1 MAVPHASGPEI
12 APPRVT
18 TERVPAG
25 RVPAWAPD
33 ATLALL
39 RIMSGLLF
47 MQHGFQHVFGM
58 LGGYMNTPGR
68 AAETFSRSWVAG
80 VFELVGGPLLALG
93 LFTRPVAFL
102 LSGTMAFAYFLV
114 HAPRGFWPIL
124 NRGEVPVLFCFIFL
138 HLAAA
143 GPGAWSL
150 DAVLRRR
157 R

>member
-1 MAVPHASGPEI
+1 MPASHATSPEGASMAPA
-12 APPRVT
+12 A
-18 TERVPAG
+18 AG

-33 ATLALL
+33 VTLALL
-39 RIMSGLLF
+39 RIVSGLLF
-47 MQHGFQHVFGM
+47 LQHGFQHVFGM

-68 AAETFSRSWVAG
+68 AAETLSRSWIAG
-80 VFELVGGPLLALG
+80 VLELVGGPLLALG

-150 DAVLRRR
+150 DGVLRRR

>member
-1 MAVPHASGPEI
+1 MAVPHAASLDA
-12 APPRVT
+12 APAVRPV
-18 TERVPAG
+18 AG
-25 RVPAWAPD
+25 RLPGWAPD

-47 MQHGFQHVFGM
+47 TQHGFQHVFGM

-80 VFELVGGPLLALG
+80 VLELVGGPLLALG
-93 LFTRPVAFL
+93 LFTRPAAFL

-150 DAVLRRR
+150 DRVLRRR